1 MKLLLLQSR
10 QSGINMVMVT
20 HTQCRTM
27 HTNTSSL
34 VSSHTRVQLKQS
46 FNAKYKVVR
55 DLVRIECPLSGRE
68 PCQVPRIFMS
78 LKYFYLIE
86 LSSLQRYKKWLSIP
100 TMHLKMGLW
109 FVNISLSQKIFLPPI
124 HCIRW
129 RYHEFAK
136 PPWCRAAACVQVN
149 ESNL

>member
-1 MKLLLLQSR
+1 MGGGVQHTDEAVRGRQLLLLQSR
-10 QSGINMVMVT
+10 QSEINMVMVT
-20 HTQCRTM
+20 WSSVRTM
-27 HTNTSSL
+27 HTSTSSL

-86 LSSLQRYKKWLSIP
+86 LSSLQRYKKVTLHS
-100 TMHLKMGLW
+100 HNAFKNG
-109 FVNISLSQKIFLPPI
+109 FVV
-124 HCIRW
+124 R
-129 RYHEFAK
+129 
-136 PPWCRAAACVQVN
+136 
-149 ESNL
+149 

>member
-1 MKLLLLQSR
+1 MLQSNSAGGLVQLMGGGVQHTDEAVRGRQLLLLC

-20 HTQCRTM
+20 WSSVRTM
-27 HTNTSSL
+27 HTSTSSL

-86 LSSLQRYKKWLSIP
+86 LSSLQRHKKVTLHS
-100 TMHLKMGLW
+100 HNAFKNG
-109 FVNISLSQKIFLPPI
+109 FVV
-124 HCIRW
+124 R
-129 RYHEFAK
+129 
-136 PPWCRAAACVQVN
+136 
-149 ESNL
+149 